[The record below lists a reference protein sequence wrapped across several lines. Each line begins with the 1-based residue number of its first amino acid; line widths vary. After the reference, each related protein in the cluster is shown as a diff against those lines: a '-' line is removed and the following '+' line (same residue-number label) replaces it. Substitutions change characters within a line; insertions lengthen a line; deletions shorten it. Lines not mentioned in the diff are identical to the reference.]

1 MSRLVS
7 DNQQLAG
14 QRWAIERYREKLGRE
29 VAELFPELSEEVERM
44 GREEK
49 MTLRDREG
57 VIPSVLPDGQ
67 QEAEQGQQQQ
77 QQQQQPGEDIKQ
89 EEMAQPS

>member
-1 MSRLVS
+1 M
-7 DNQQLAG
+7 
-14 QRWAIERYREKLGRE
+14 GRE

-49 MTLRDREG
+49 MTLRDREW

-77 QQQQQPGEDIKQ
+77 QQPGEDIKQ